1 MSREC
6 TSAAK
11 YKEGDI
17 IKGYKIEKVF
27 DPGAMAYASKAI
39 APSGRPVFFK
49 KYKMPGGDT
58 PWLQGFIDY
67 QNELKRRV
75 AGDSLTRELCYEFI
89 EFFDRSKTIGSDSL
103 KAFYQVFEWVEGGSD
118 LRKVLDKLKSDPAA
132 YDWGQRTAFARVM
145 VAGIFAIHKAGVIHT
160 DLKPENFYLVPAP
173 KIVFKWKIRVIDMD
187 WSLLEGKRAPWHGQ
201 EGYVTTPGYS
211 SPEHLNGGVPER
223 ASDVFTLGLIIGEL
237 LGAGHPAAKSPGG
250 IDNYNELVLN
260 GKLSSIEIQQPLEK
274 VADIDFLNHVVNAC
288 FRLDATSRPTAE
300 QLLRALNGNLNE
312 FDGKSPSG
320 TPEHITVKIEDKKAE
335 VKKAEVK
342 KAEVKKVE
350 VKKAEV
356 KKVEV
361 KKVEVKKAEVKKV
374 EVKKILGTS
383 VELQGPSGAVVS
395 AGIATKFGRNHFKA
409 WGVDY
414 EKFMSP
420 EQFHVFRDS
429 SGNWMI
435 EHCYYAK
442 NATNADGIP
451 ISSPA
456 LVRDGMLLN
465 LGKTGKCPITLRL
478 I

>member
-75 AGDSLTRELCYEFI
+75 TGDSLTRELCYEFI

-187 WSLLEGKRAPWHGQ
+187 WSLLEGKQAPWHGQ
-201 EGYVTTPGYS
+201 EGYVTTPGYA
-211 SPEHLNGGVPER
+211 SPEHLNRGVPER

-260 GKLSSIEIQQPLEK
+260 GKLSSIEIQQPLER

-335 VKKAEVK
+335 DKKA
-342 KAEVKKVE
+342 E

-435 EHCYYAK
+435 EHCSYAK
-442 NATNADGIP
+442 NVTNADGNP

-456 LVRDGMLLN
+456 LVRDGMLLS
-465 LGKTGKCPITLRL
+465 LGKTGKCPITLKL